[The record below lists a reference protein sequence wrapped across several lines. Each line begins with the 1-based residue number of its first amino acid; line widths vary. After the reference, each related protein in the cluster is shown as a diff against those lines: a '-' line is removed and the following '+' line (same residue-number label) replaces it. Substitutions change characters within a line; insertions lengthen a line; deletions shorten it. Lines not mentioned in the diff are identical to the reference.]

1 MTYEE
6 LKKNQADV
14 LKLLKNAKNKNKL
27 VHAYLFEGDSGTGTL
42 EAAKYFAMMLLC
54 NEEEP
59 CLKCNTCERIEYNSH
74 MNVVLIEP
82 IGDVIRKEQVEN
94 LMHDFSMTSLEK
106 GPQIYIIKDADRM
119 NSSAANALLKF
130 LEEPAKDHYAILL
143 TNNHKRLLDT
153 IVSRTQYIHFKP
165 VPKTFIV
172 EQLTNMG
179 VEKDAAYVISHIT
192 ADFGEAKKFIEE
204 GKLVLFINLAKKIV
218 AAPFKK
224 KDQYVEY
231 YLNKQLLDQEKEKS
245 WHLIFFDILILIHQ
259 ELFKKANGESIKYFE
274 SILDNI
280 KEEQIDK
287 QKVLDDLELLN
298 KYEERL
304 NYHVNCDLLYASL
317 FVEL

>member
-14 LKLLKNAKNKNKL
+14 IKLLNNAKNKNKL

-54 NEEEP
+54 DEEEP
-59 CLKCNTCERIEYNSH
+59 CFKCNTCERIEYNSH

-106 GPQIYIIKDADRM
+106 GPQVYIIKDADKM
-119 NSSAANALLKF
+119 NTSAANALLKF

-153 IVSRTQYIHFKP
+153 IVSRTQFIHFKP
-165 VPKTFIV
+165 VPKNFIV

-179 VEKDAAYVISHIT
+179 VDKDAAYVISHIT

-204 GKLVLFINLAKKIV
+204 GKLILFINLAKKIV

-224 KDQYVEY
+224 RDQYVEY
-231 YLNKQLLDQEKEKS
+231 YLNKQLLDQEKEK
-245 WHLIFFDILILIHQ
+245 
-259 ELFKKANGESIKYFE
+259 
-274 SILDNI
+274 
-280 KEEQIDK
+280 
-287 QKVLDDLELLN
+287 
-298 KYEERL
+298 
-304 NYHVNCDLLYASL
+304 
-317 FVEL
+317 